1 MISNLYETLLI
12 SSWIQ
17 DVNYIKTL
25 HRVSM
30 KSQKPKKFVAYE
42 IRKSLKSVLFNSPRA
57 DHGRGE
63 KIKLNFCFHISLW
76 RLKKLYGSLD
86 HVSKDF
92 IKALKTFIQ
101 FSEAPQRDL
110 KKKLIFLIQ
119 LSEMQWEEGSN
130 KYYRKI
136 LQNMPI
142 SHSAFSLT

>member
-25 HRVSM
+25 HHVSM

-42 IRKSLKSVLFNSPRA
+42 IRKSLKSVLFNPPRA

-63 KIKLNFCFHISLW
+63 KINLNFYFHISLW
-76 RLKKLYGSLD
+76 RLKRLYESLD

-110 KKKLIFLIQ
+110 RKKLIFLIQ
-119 LSEMQWEEGSN
+119 LPEMQWEEGIN
-130 KYYRKI
+130 KCCRKI
-136 LQNMPI
+136 LQDMPI
-142 SHSAFSLT
+142 SHSTFSLT